1 MHIFVGSKAPWFE
14 ITDALPQF
22 EAYPPGMGLSEVADR
37 APLDPPGKPRGSCVC
52 GNVTYVAEGQPIRCW
67 YCHCGRC
74 RRAKS
79 ALFASNFFTRAAG
92 VRFTRGGDTLAHF
105 KPSDAKHFTNVFCRL
120 CGSCMPRID
129 PSRDLAIVPMGSLDD
144 DPGVR
149 ASGHIFVGSM
159 AAWDAITDSLPQYAE
174 YPPSA

>member
-1 MHIFVGSKAPWFE
+1 
-14 ITDALPQF
+14 
-22 EAYPPGMGLSEVADR
+22 
-37 APLDPPGKPRGSCVC
+37 
-52 GNVTYVAEGQPIRCW
+52 
-67 YCHCGRC
+67 
-74 RRAKS
+74 
-79 ALFASNFFTRAAG
+79 
-92 VRFTRGGDTLAHF
+92 
-105 KPSDAKHFTNVFCRL
+105 
-120 CGSCMPRID
+120 MPRID